1 MHISRLI
8 GSLASLYN
16 GARPADI
23 IPERGSFYLESKNG
37 DWTRTTSPTNPG
49 SWHENS
55 IPDEYT
61 NQKRRGTFSDC
72 EGRSCHLK
80 RTGGTSPGCK
90 LRRDNLLSLHNQFLV
105 SLSRRHRNFLPTK
118 LMLCSDPEWHVLLD
132 WQPCEFRI
140 LPRTR
145 NEAGCWW
152 LGSHPLLSVR
162 PNAPLASDDRARPQ
176 QPSSYS
182 QYV

>member
-16 GARPADI
+16 GAGPADI

-80 RTGGTSPGCK
+80 RTSGTSPGCK
-90 LRRDNLLSLHNQFLV
+90 LRRDNLLSLHNHFLV

-152 LGSHPLLSVR
+152 LGSHFLLSVR
-162 PNAPLASDDRARPQ
+162 PNLPLASNDRTRPR
-176 QPSSYS
+176 QPGSHS